1 MRLTAVVVAR
11 NEEAT
16 IADVVRAAARVV
28 SDVVVLDGHSTDR
41 TRALAAEAGA
51 RVILDPGRG
60 KGSAIR
66 WSLAHLDAD
75 VLVFI
80 DADGSHDPA
89 DIPKL
94 AAPVLTGEADLCIG
108 SRFSG
113 GSDELSLSVS
123 QLVRSIGNILMN
135 IAINRRW
142 KVALTDTLNGF
153 RAVRRQ
159 AALEA
164 GLTEDRHTI
173 EQEMVMKLLA
183 RGATVINVPAHEY
196 ARRAGTSHI
205 DIRREWPAFVWC
217 VIANLVR
224 ASPAAPA
231 FPARAAAVLGG
242 VLLVLAA
249 LAWLVAWR
257 PLPPAVPPPSALGT
271 VTVIRLALI
280 AAGLAFLV
288 PWLRGWRF
296 RPLAP
301 AERPAWPAP
310 PAGGGLGFG
319 ATAWALAATTVLAAL
334 LRVVHLDSSLWLD
347 EISTLLI
354 YQGAPASRVLGGYN
368 SNNHLLN
375 TLLVKLAA
383 ARLGE
388 AEWVVR
394 LPAVLF
400 GTATVPAVF
409 WVARQALG
417 RPASLAAALLLAV
430 SSHHV
435 FFSQNARGYSAYLLF
450 SLLASGLLV
459 KALRED
465 RLAAW
470 TLYVAAAVLDM
481 ASVPIASFVLGAH
494 AVVAAAVLAAQ
505 AARGRP
511 VLPLARRLGCAGGA
525 IGLLVLALYSPVLQ
539 QMLAYARLVYTD
551 PAAGFAPFSRDFAA
565 EVARGLAAGAGP
577 LFAVPALA
585 GALVAM
591 IGAGTLLRRQWPLA
605 LALALPAALQVAALA
620 VRGLVVSPRFFLL
633 MLAVALLAVA
643 AGLETLTAAAARA
656 LGRQRPA
663 ALLGASALAVGALA
677 LALPLR
683 AYYAAPK
690 QDYRGAI
697 RFVESERRPD
707 GFVIILHLAEAGY
720 RYYGPRL
727 GVDLTRGHAFV
738 RSMPALEAALAGAA
752 ERPRLL
758 VTTFPRALRLTH
770 PDLASR
776 LSREWVVVRTF
787 PGTVGDGDIVVWRP
801 RQTRA
806 RSG

>member
-16 IADVVRAAARVV
+16 IADVVRAVARVAP
-28 SDVVVLDGHSTDR
+28 DVVVLDGHSRDR

-51 RVILDPGRG
+51 RVVLDPGRG

-66 WSLAHLDAD
+66 WSLAHLEAD
-75 VLVFI
+75 VLVFV

-89 DIPKL
+89 DIPRL
-94 AAPVLTGEADLCIG
+94 AAPVLAGEADLCIG
-108 SRFSG
+108 SRFTG
-113 GSDELSLSVS
+113 GSDELSLGVS

-135 IAINRRW
+135 IAINWRW

-153 RAVRRQ
+153 RAVRRR

-164 GLTEDRHTI
+164 GLVEDRHTI
-173 EQEMVMKLLA
+173 EQEMVMRMLA
-183 RGATVINVPAHEY
+183 RGARVMNVPAHEY

-205 DIRREWPAFVWC
+205 DIWREWPRFVWC

-231 FPARAAAVLGG
+231 LPARAAAALGAA
-242 VLLVLAA
+242 LLVLAA
-249 LAWLVAWR
+249 LAGLVEWR
-257 PLPPAVPPPSALGT
+257 PLPPAIPPPSALGT
-271 VTVIRLALI
+271 VTVVRLVLG
-280 AAGLAFLV
+280 AAGVAFLV

-296 RPLAP
+296 RPRAP
-301 AERPAWPAP
+301 DERPAWPAP
-310 PAGGGLGFG
+310 PPGEGLGRR
-319 ATAWALAATTVLAAL
+319 ATAWGLVAITALAAL
-334 LRVVHLDSSLWLD
+334 LRAVHLDSSLWLD

-388 AEWVVR
+388 AEWVIR
-394 LPAVLF
+394 LPAALF
-400 GTATVPAVF
+400 GIATVPAMF
-409 WVARQALG
+409 WVARQVLG

-450 SLLASGLLV
+450 SLLGSGLLV

-465 RLAAW
+465 RLGTW

-494 AVVAAAVLAAQ
+494 AVVAAAVLATQ
-505 AARGRP
+505 ATRGRP
-511 VLPLARRLGCAGGA
+511 VRPLAVRLVCAGGA

-539 QMLAYARLVYTD
+539 QMLAFARLVYAD
-551 PAAGFAPFSRDFAA
+551 PAAGFAPFSLEFAA

-577 LFAVPALA
+577 LLAVPALA
-585 GALVAM
+585 G
-591 IGAGTLLRRQWPLA
+591 GA
-605 LALALPAALQVAALA
+605 LALAGAVTLLRGNWALALCLALPAVLQVAALA

-633 MLAVALLAVA
+633 MLAVTLLAVA
-643 AGLETLTAAAARA
+643 AGLETLTAALARP
-656 LGRQRPA
+656 LRGRRPA
-663 ALLGASALAVGALA
+663 AALGAGALAVGALS

-683 AYYAAPK
+683 AYYAVPK

-697 RFVESERRPD
+697 QFVESQRRPD
-707 GFVIILHLAEAGY
+707 GFVIVLHLAEAGY

-727 GVDLTRGHAFV
+727 GLDLTRRHAFV
-738 RSMPALEAALAGAA
+738 RSMTAFDAALAAA
-752 ERPRLL
+752 PAGPRLL
-758 VTTFPRALRLTH
+758 VTTFPRALRLSH
-770 PDLASR
+770 PDLQAR

-787 PGTVGDGDIVVWRP
+787 PGTVGDGDIVVWRE
-801 RQTRA
+801 REASA
-806 RSG
+806 RL